1 VIHEITRMNSKQGIP
16 FVRLVWGRGSCLPA
30 RLVLVCMSITD
41 VGQSFLDT
49 MTNKEQTLSPEVK
62 PLGELLQYQDG
73 SIVSRVLLKNKGGT
87 VTLFAFDR
95 GEGLS
100 EHTAPFEALVL
111 VVDGEAEVEIAG
123 KGYRVRE
130 GETIKLPAN
139 IPHAVRASTRFKL
152 LLTMIRA

>member
-1 VIHEITRMNSKQGIP
+1 
-16 FVRLVWGRGSCLPA
+16 
-30 RLVLVCMSITD
+30 MSD
-41 VGQSFLDT
+41 Q
-49 MTNKEQTLSPEVK
+49 EQTLAAEVK

-87 VTLFAFDR
+87 VTLFAFEQ

-100 EHTAPFEALVL
+100 EHTAPFEALVF

-123 KGYRVRE
+123 KAYRVKS
-130 GETIKLPAN
+130 GETITLPAN
-139 IPHAVRASTRFKL
+139 IPHALRATTRFKM

>member
-1 VIHEITRMNSKQGIP
+1 
-16 FVRLVWGRGSCLPA
+16 
-30 RLVLVCMSITD
+30 MSE
-41 VGQSFLDT
+41 
-49 MTNKEQTLSPEVK
+49 KEQAQASRAEVK

-87 VTLFAFDR
+87 VTLFAFEQ

-111 VVDGEAEVEIAG
+111 VVDGQAEVEIAG
-123 KGYRVRE
+123 EVYSVGQ
-130 GETIKLPAN
+130 GETITLPAN
-139 IPHAVRASTRFKL
+139 IPHAVRAMTRFKM